1 MAQKK
6 IDPIDAT
13 SAAVGDILGVPR
25 YGGSGG
31 VGGAIPGKAKPKVSS
46 KKTKD
51 LDVGSTKSPSEIMAK
66 QKDEAT
72 PRETGGYD
80 VVPPSTP
87 RKSTVAEPEKK
98 SSSNL
103 GKGIAATA
111 AGAAAAVGL
120 GSLAGSKIG
129 NGVDKKSE
137 DSSSDEETETSSPSR
152 SKSTDEDTGPT
163 PSFSSGRSKFTD
175 EGTGPTPSFSTGRSK
190 STDEGTG
197 PSVSM
202 TSMKINKGD
211 TLSAI
216 AKRHGTTVKDLMD
229 SNPDIKDANKIYA
242 GKSLSLKK
250 KPEVS
255 QDGYKKGGSL
265 RRSGGGGLGVGQA
278 LRGWGAVRKK

>member
-13 SAAVGDILGVPR
+13 SGAVGDILGVPR

-31 VGGAIPGKAKPKVSS
+31 VGGASAGKAKPKVSS
-46 KKTKD
+46 KKPKD

-80 VVPPSTP
+80 IVPPPTP
-87 RKSTVAEPEKK
+87 RKSTVAEPAEK

-120 GSLAGSKIG
+120 GSLAGSKVGKGIE
-129 NGVDKKSE
+129 KKSD
-137 DSSSDEETETSSPSR
+137 DSDPDKETETSSSSR
-152 SKSTDEDTGPT
+152 SKSTDED
-163 PSFSSGRSKFTD
+163 
-175 EGTGPTPSFSTGRSK
+175 
-190 STDEGTG
+190 TG

-250 KPEVS
+250 KPEDS